1 MIANGIDLPGR
12 VLSIRDRSDTA
23 LSGSCARAFDASPDP
38 VESKEIV
45 VDPGVGHGLVY
56 RPYPEWV
63 EPVAKWAMGER
74 STFSF

>member
-1 MIANGIDLPGR
+1 MIRNGIDLPGR

-23 LSGSCARAFDASPDP
+23 LSGSCARACDASPDP

-56 RPYPEWV
+56 RPYPEWTA
-63 EPVAKWAMGER
+63 PAFDRARGGPGKGG
-74 STFSF
+74 